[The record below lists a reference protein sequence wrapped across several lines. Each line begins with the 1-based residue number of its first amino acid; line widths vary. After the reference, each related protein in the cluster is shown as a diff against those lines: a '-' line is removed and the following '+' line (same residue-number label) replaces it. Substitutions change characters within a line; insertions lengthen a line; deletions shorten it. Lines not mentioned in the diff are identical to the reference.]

1 MKRKVERGFYITLKQ
16 QIVWIISTA
25 FAIAAALFWKDTF
38 TLIANIYMKGQ
49 TLTYS
54 IYASTIFTLLAI
66 LIIWIIHKIFKE

>member
-38 TLIANIYMKGQ
+38 TFFTKWKTEFRANTAAARAQSYLKTERWRADARTPMP
-49 TLTYS
+49 
-54 IYASTIFTLLAI
+54 
-66 LIIWIIHKIFKE
+66 